1 MNKNRM
7 ATVVALMCV
16 IQTSMLA
23 ESKPLELR
31 WNELA
36 PMINGHEIEVVLTDG
51 ATMRGEAVAVR
62 ENALLMDVKE
72 VRRADGQNKG
82 SVSIARNTL
91 SSIKLQR
98 TRGGWG
104 RTMGTVLG
112 VVGGVSVGGYVAAAH
127 TESAPAAISTFVGMT
142 SGMTLT
148 GYYIGR
154 QLDKRFTVIRI
165 ISEKN

>member
-1 MNKNRM
+1 M

-98 TRGGWG
+98 TRVDGQNHGHGPGRGW
-104 RTMGTVLG
+104 R
-112 VVGGVSVGGYVAAAH
+112 SQCRGYVAAAH